1 MRFGV
6 HCIFCFLVWVVIT
19 WLFHITVLFSGKYV
33 WYVCAKETKLCRN
46 KKETLPVSLL
56 RAVKI

>member
-19 WLFHITVLFSGKYV
+19 WLFHITVLLVVNMYGMCVLKKQSY
-33 WYVCAKETKLCRN
+33 AETK
-46 KKETLPVSLL
+46 KKHYPFPCSEL
-56 RAVKI
+56 